1 MIGSYVRPG
10 FVPTF
15 RSMGVTKVPRTSS
28 RTKLTDAFVA
38 TFTTDKKDEAI
49 WDSEV
54 DGFGIRSRNG
64 TKSFVFRYSV
74 GGRGGRQYRMTLGS
88 PATVKVSAAR
98 KKARELRAEVDLGGN
113 PKETIEARVIAIKE
127 SKSIPTLNQLS
138 LRYLSEYALHNKS
151 RYEQD
156 VYRLRRLG
164 FISINDVHAFG
175 EAAYND
181 KILPE
186 QKRLYGKRLSNYK
199 SQTPA
204 LFPGLARKQINKI
217 TEDDISRLHAKG
229 AANKTEANRRRE
241 LIRKMFNIAMGWYPT
256 AVYKNPAVGTSI
268 KTYEEGERDRYLTGS
283 EIGHL
288 IQAMYTI
295 EAEAPDVYKT
305 SINAIRMILFT
316 GARPG
321 EVYGMTWDEINLD
334 DGIWTRSA
342 LRNKQKKL
350 HVVPLVKDALILL
363 KHIKSQVVETQ
374 YVFPSP
380 SSPNRPIGEVKKTW
394 AKVIQTAEIENPI
407 GTRLYDL
414 RHTFATHLV
423 ASGQSLFSVGK
434 LLGHST
440 TKVTERYAHAD
451 LDGLRSVLGS
461 MDHVFAD
468 ATNVSSIPKRRNK

>member
-1 MIGSYVRPG
+1 MP
-10 FVPTF
+10 PTAN
-15 RSMGVTKVPRTSS
+15 RV
-28 RTKLTDAFVA
+28 KLTDTYIEMFIS
-38 TFTTDKKDEAI
+38 DKKDVAV

-54 DGFGIRSRNG
+54 DGFGFRFRNG
-64 TKSFVFRYSV
+64 SKSFVFRYAV
-74 GGRGGRQYRMTLGS
+74 GGRGGSQYRMTLGS
-88 PATVKVSAAR
+88 TGSVKVSAAR

-113 PKETIEARVIAIKE
+113 PKETIEARVTAIKE
-127 SKSIPTLNQLS
+127 SKSVPTLNQLS

-164 FISINDVHAFG
+164 FISIDDVHAFG
-175 EAAYND
+175 ETAYND
-181 KILPE
+181 KHLPE
-186 QKRLYGKRLSNYK
+186 QKRLYGKRLSKYK

-204 LFPGLARKQINKI
+204 LFPGLASKQINKI

-241 LIRKMFNIAMGWYPT
+241 LIRKMFNIAMGWYPA
-256 AVYKNPAVGTSI
+256 AVIKNPAVGTSI
-268 KTYEEGERDRYLTGS
+268 KTYEEGERERYLTGS
-283 EIGHL
+283 EIGRL
-288 IQAMYTI
+288 IQAMYTL
-295 EAEAPDVYKT
+295 ESAAPEVYQT
-305 SINAIRMILFT
+305 SINAVRMILFT

-321 EVYGMTWDEINLD
+321 EVYGMTWGEIDLDE
-334 DGIWTRSA
+334 GIWTRSA

-363 KHIKSQVVETQ
+363 KHIKSQDTENG

-380 SSPNRPIGEVKKTW
+380 TSPDRPIGEVRKTW
-394 AKVIQTAEIENPI
+394 ANVIQTAKIENPI

-451 LDGLRSVLGS
+451 IDGLRAALGS
-461 MDHVFAD
+461 MDQVFSD
-468 ATNVSSIPKRRNK
+468 ASNVSAILPRGDK

>member
-1 MIGSYVRPG
+1 MP
-10 FVPTF
+10 PTAN
-15 RSMGVTKVPRTSS
+15 RV
-28 RTKLTDAFVA
+28 KLTDAYIEKFIS
-38 TFTTDKKDEAI
+38 DKKDDAV
-49 WDSEV
+49 WDNEV
-54 DGFGIRSRNG
+54 DGFGFRCRNG
-64 TKSFVFRYSV
+64 AKTFVFRYAV

-88 PATVKVSAAR
+88 TGSVKVSAAR

-113 PKETIEARVIAIKE
+113 PKETIEARVAAIKE

-164 FISINDVHAFG
+164 FISIRDVHTFG
-175 EAAYND
+175 ESASNNKD
-181 KILPE
+181 LPE
-186 QKRLYGKRLSNYK
+186 QKRLYGKRLSKYK

-204 LFPGLARKQINKI
+204 LFPGLASKQINKI

-229 AANKTEANRRRE
+229 ATNKTEANRRRE
-241 LIRKMFNIAMGWYPT
+241 LIRKMFNIAMGWYPA
-256 AVYKNPAVGTSI
+256 AVTKNPAVGTSI
-268 KTYEEGERDRYLTGS
+268 KTYEEGERERYLTGS
-283 EIGHL
+283 EIGRL
-288 IQAMYTI
+288 IQAMYTL
-295 EAEAPDVYKT
+295 EAEAPELYQT
-305 SINAIRMILFT
+305 SINSIRMILFT

-321 EVYGMTWDEINLD
+321 EVFGMTWSEIDLGE
-334 DGIWTRSA
+334 GIWTRSA

-363 KHIKSQVVETQ
+363 KHIKSQGAESK

-380 SSPNRPIGEVKKTW
+380 TSSDRPIGEVKKTW
-394 AKVIQTAEIENPI
+394 VKVILTAEIENPI

-451 LDGLRSVLGS
+451 IDGLRSVLGS
-461 MDHVFAD
+461 MDQVLAD
-468 ATNVSSIPKRRNK
+468 ATNVTAIPKRRDK